1 MLGGILVIICLG
13 HGKQAPRGDLGLF
26 NIVFAAHS
34 RLPIMLLEET
44 IKSFLTPTTYPT
56 SGSVVTEAN
65 KTTALP
71 SWGL

>member
-1 MLGGILVIICLG
+1 
-13 HGKQAPRGDLGLF
+13 
-26 NIVFAAHS
+26 
-34 RLPIMLLEET
+34 MLLEET